1 MLNNNEY
8 LNKLYQSDQ
17 PLVIYK
23 ANNGYDVY
31 TDFSKKYL
39 INKKNI
45 KNFLNIQTKRKQ
57 SNIKSLNCY
66 VGFFG
71 YKVLCENIGIKMPKQ
86 KTNNFYEGVFYKPST
101 KVKIR
106 KNISIKSIKKN
117 YRQIKTNKK
126 NYSVLNKKF
135 DLNLSLKK
143 YSHLFDDF
151 SKKIKQGKTYQIKIA
166 QTY

>member
-8 LNKLYQSDQ
+8 LNKLYKSDQ
-17 PLVIYK
+17 PLIIYK
-23 ANNGYDVY
+23 TNNGFDVY

-39 INKKNI
+39 INRDNI

-57 SNIKSLNCY
+57 SKINCLNCY

-86 KTNNFYEGVFYKPST
+86 KTNNFYEGIFYKPST
-101 KVKIR
+101 KINIR
-106 KNISIKSIKKN
+106 KNISIKSVKKN

-126 NYSVLNKKF
+126 NYSILNK
-135 DLNLSLKK
+135 NL
-143 YSHLFDDF
+143 
-151 SKKIKQGKTYQIKIA
+151 I
-166 QTY
+166 

>member
-17 PLVIYK
+17 PLIIYK
-23 ANNGYDVY
+23 TNNGYDVY

-66 VGFFG
+66 IGFFG

-86 KTNNFYEGVFYKPST
+86 KINNFYEGIFYKPST

-106 KNISIKSIKKN
+106 KNISIKSIKK
-117 YRQIKTNKK
+117 K
-126 NYSVLNKKF
+126 L
-135 DLNLSLKK
+135 
-143 YSHLFDDF
+143 
-151 SKKIKQGKTYQIKIA
+151 
-166 QTY
+166 